1 MDGPDPGRKRFT
13 ELVALLEAGRATDAD
28 REELELYVAEEPALR
43 RELARRPPPGLAADR
58 DWLARITADERVQ
71 RLEKSRGVLAERLA
85 GGALLGAG
93 VLLAPAVPVLGGAA
107 VIAGVGILVWSTI
120 ALRMRELR
128 EDPYREIER

>member
-13 ELVALLEAGRATDAD
+13 ELVALLEAGRASDAD
-28 REELELYVAEEPALR
+28 REELELYVAEDPALR
-43 RELARRPPPGLAADR
+43 QELAVRPPPRAADR

-71 RLEKSRGVLAERLA
+71 RLEKSRGVLAERVV

-107 VIAGVGILVWSTI
+107 VIAGVGVLVWSTI
-120 ALRMRELR
+120 ALRVRELR
-128 EDPYREIER
+128 DDPYREIER